1 MSRWSWSIFP
11 WFTLAIAVLSISNP
25 LGIAVVRAALNPSPT
40 DWLASFWQMAFAVA
54 LASVI
59 LIAVVEI
66 LVRRRLWRR
75 RRERLARQAGAEQ
88 LSSVTGEGA
97 TRG

>member
-1 MSRWSWSIFP
+1 MSRWFWSSFP

-40 DWLASFWQMAFAVA
+40 DWLAYFWQMAFAVA

-59 LIAVVEI
+59 LIALVEI
-66 LVRRRLWRR
+66 LVRRRLLRR
-75 RRERLARQAGAEQ
+75 RAEVAASLPASALARDNNE
-88 LSSVTGEGA
+88 EM